1 MSKAHDDIAED
12 LATAKGGI
20 PFLNACLGSVWADG
34 KTPRAD
40 LVVCRP
46 TYKEFTLSIFEV
58 KISRADFL
66 SDIRSD
72 KWRLYLPHC
81 HRFYFAAKDGVC
93 KKSDIPE
100 EAGLMIRN
108 NKGWYTAK
116 AAPRLTPSVPQETL
130 LSLVFARQRRS
141 AREKRIDDILAMR
154 RRGYDATD
162 FMGGSKAARVHGK
175 EVAKLLGVIGS
186 TALVD
191 VIDFLNRNRRFVW
204 EDICRAR
211 SAKRESQGS
220 EQCQTLNRA
229 QNVVAPQRPS
239 QGQAV

>member
-1 MSKAHDDIAED
+1 MSKAHDDIADD

-20 PFLNACLGSVWADG
+20 PFLNACLGSVWAEG

-93 KKSDIPE
+93 KKNDIPE

-108 NKGWYTAK
+108 DKGWYTAK
-116 AAPRLTPSVPQETL
+116 AAPRLMPNVPQETL
-130 LSLVFARQRRS
+130 LSLIFARQRRS
-141 AREKRIDDILAMR
+141 IREKRIDDILEMN
-154 RRGYDATD
+154 RRGYRATD
-162 FMGGSKAARVHGK
+162 FMGASKSARVHGK
-175 EVAKLLGVIGS
+175 DVARLLGVIGS
-186 TALVD
+186 LGISD
-191 VIDFLNRNRRFVW
+191 IIEFLDRNRAFVV
-204 EDICRAR
+204 EDTYRAR
-211 SAKRESQGS
+211 EIKRNAG
-220 EQCQTLNRA
+220 A
-229 QNVVAPQRPS
+229 A
-239 QGQAV
+239 